1 MENNIYLTTPKIQ
14 KRKNLILLSISYS
27 AFLAML
33 IASILSLA
41 ISDFSH
47 AFNISEALGE
57 KTVSMYLLVLAIFTL
72 LFGKIADKHGKKKI
86 FNLGIFIL
94 IIGSIV
100 GGLAFNFEI
109 LIIARII
116 QAIGSAMVLSN
127 NNALVSEIFDTNQ
140 RGKALGILGAFS
152 IIGGIAG
159 PSVGGFIIDFADWHY
174 LFWLVIPLLVLAYI
188 FNAKAIPK
196 DEYFIKEKVDYKGFI
211 IILIALLSLF
221 FAILLGQFISFTSIY
236 FFILLIIFLILLFVY
251 IKYEKKITNQLFNFS
266 LFKNL
271 EFTIGLITAFI
282 IYGTTYFYTVPMP
295 LYLQDTLSL
304 SSLQSGLLFLI
315 FPVVMSVLSPFTGI
329 LADKYSKK
337 VLIII
342 GMTILII
349 SQALFLLLEINSSI
363 YIFVFNSILMG
374 IGMSLFQTPNNTM
387 VMSVADNYNLASVG
401 SLKAFAQNFGRFFGI
416 IFASTFLYL
425 AMSIDDKHHV
435 SSYLENKPEI
445 FIFGLH
451 TTFIISFVL
460 CIIALLLAIF
470 LFVKTKNKLS

>member
-1 MENNIYLTTPKIQ
+1 MAENLYLTDENVQ
-14 KRKNLILLSISYS
+14 KKRNLILLSISYS

-33 IASILSLA
+33 IASVLSLA
-41 ISDFSH
+41 IPEFSK
-47 AFNISEALGE
+47 AFNISESLGE

-72 LFGKIADKHGKKKI
+72 LFGKIADKYGKKKI
-86 FNLGIFIL
+86 FNLGIIIL
-94 IIGSIV
+94 MLGSIL
-100 GGLAFNFEI
+100 GGLAFNFVV

-116 QAIGSAMVLSN
+116 QAIGSAMVLAN
-127 NNALVSEIFDTNQ
+127 NNALVTEIFVANQ

-159 PSVGGFIIDFADWHY
+159 PSIGGIMINYLDWHFLFY
-174 LFWLVIPLLVLAYI
+174 LAIPFLVIAYI
-188 FNAKAIPK
+188 LNAKIIPK
-196 DEYFIKEKVDYKGFI
+196 DEYFIKEKVDVKGFI
-211 IILIALLSLF
+211 IILISLLMIF
-221 FAILLGQFISFTSIY
+221 VAILIGQFISFVSIY
-236 FFILLIIFLILLFVY
+236 FFISIFIAVIFLYSYLR
-251 IKYEKKITNQLFNFS
+251 YEKKITNQLFNFS

-304 SSLQSGLLFLI
+304 STLQSGLLFLI
-315 FPVVMSVLSPFTGI
+315 FPVVMAILSPFTGM

-342 GMTILII
+342 GMII
-349 SQALFLLLEINSSI
+349 IIVSQVLFLLLEINSSI
-363 YIFVFNSILMG
+363 MIFVLNSVLMG
-374 IGMSLFQTPNNTM
+374 VGMSLFQTPNNTM
-387 VMSVADNYNLASVG
+387 IMSVADNYNLASVG

-435 SSYLENKPEI
+435 SSYLTHKPDI

-451 TTFIISFVL
+451 TTFIISFIL
-460 CIIALLLAIF
+460 CVIALLLAIF
-470 LFVKTKNKLS
+470 LFIKTKKKLK